1 MVVGINGTRLPELPR
16 TAIKKE
22 ARFKLRLF
30 PKEKKPSKLFDTP
43 TKKEVQVKKVTPSEK
58 VA

>member
-30 PKEKKPSKLFDTP
+30 PREKKPSKLLTP
-43 TKKEVQVKKVTPSEK
+43 QLRKKFR
-58 VA
+58 